1 MQLTTLGIMTV
12 NLFNFSRA
20 CVNFMLNVI
29 MPSIVIL
36 NAIMFTKLLCW
47 EVINK
52 QWKVSEYFLAFK
64 NLPGK
69 NVLAYSVKEAK
80 TSSKV

>member
-1 MQLTTLGIMTV
+1 MELTSLGITTA

-20 CVNFMLNVI
+20 FVNLMLNVI
-29 MPSIVIL
+29 MSSIVIL

-52 QWKVSEYFLAFK
+52 QWKVSKYFLAFK
-64 NLPGK
+64 SLPGK
-69 NVLAYSVKEAK
+69 NALAYSVKEAK
-80 TSSKV
+80 TPSKV